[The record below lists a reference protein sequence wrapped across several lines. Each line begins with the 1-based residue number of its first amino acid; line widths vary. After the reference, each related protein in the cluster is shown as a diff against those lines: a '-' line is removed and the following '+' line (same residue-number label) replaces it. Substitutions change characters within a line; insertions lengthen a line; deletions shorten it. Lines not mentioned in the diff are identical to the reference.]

1 MGRAKKKKHV
11 QRLGMGWSS
20 GWTAAV
26 IVVATLT
33 LAAILHV
40 HTKLA
45 AVELGYH
52 LSKAASLNKKLRAE
66 SRKLRL
72 EVATLRNPRRLRRL
86 ATGKLGLYEPRPGQV
101 IVIDRAVERDGKLAA
116 SGYHLVEGF

>member
-1 MGRAKKKKHV
+1 MTSDKKRKRTKN
-11 QRLGMGWSS
+11 RPGPSGWTA

-26 IVVATLT
+26 IVVAAFS

-40 HTKLA
+40 RTKLV
-45 AVELGYH
+45 AVELGYR
-52 LSKAASLNKKLRAE
+52 LSRAASENKQLQAE

-86 ATGKLGLYEPRPGQV
+86 AADKLGLFEPRPEQV
-101 IVIDRAVERDGKLAA
+101 ITIGTPGHGKLAA
-116 SGYHLVEGF
+116 STYNDRKVP